1 MALYQTLLII
11 LSCIIIALIILLVI
25 YRSRLNSTFKKIKTL
40 IENLI
45 IDTYDDKDE
54 TSKIIQKNAGIHNKQ
69 MLENYL
75 ARLKENID
83 TLLKNSRKKT
93 KLVNLILNNVSLG
106 ILIIDNNRRIIQINE
121 SLLSLFYLDKIKI
134 IDNKTIM
141 VFNNENFESLI
152 SKSFNNLET
161 HQERITF
168 FEDEDIY
175 LDIAAIPI
183 TPEYSIIIKED
194 VKKLRDMQT
203 KINLFIIIKNV
214 TQEIEFSKLRSQFV
228 ANISHE
234 MKTPLTSIKGYTE
247 TAIEDDMKD
256 KDKIK
261 SYLEKSLNEV
271 NRLNFLI
278 DDVLNLSKIEYKRIT
293 LHESECNLASI
304 INDCIKSLNF
314 LANQNN
320 IKIKFNYGDNQ
331 IKYKTDEELFNQMI
345 KNLLE
350 NSIFYS
356 GEGSTLEVN
365 LKRSDNNILLDVVD
379 NGIGIDKKDL
389 PYIFQRFYR
398 GKNPS
403 ISKRIGSGL
412 GLSIVKHIV
421 DMHNGKIS
429 VTSKPNI
436 ETKFSIV
443 LPIQVDT

>member
-1 MALYQTLLII
+1 MALYQTLVII
-11 LSCIIIALIILLVI
+11 LSCIIIVFIILLVI
-25 YRSRLNSTFKKIKTL
+25 YRYRLNSTSKKIKTL

-45 IDTYDDKDE
+45 IDTYDYKDK
-54 TSKIIQKNAGIHNKQ
+54 TSKIIQKNTGIHNKQ
-69 MLENYL
+69 MLENYVT
-75 ARLKENID
+75 RLKENIN
-83 TLLKNSRKKT
+83 TLLKNSRQKT
-93 KLVNLILNNVSLG
+93 NLVNLILNNVSLG
-106 ILIIDNNRRIIQINE
+106 ILVIDNNRRIIQINE

-141 VFNNENFESLI
+141 VFNNKNFENLI

-161 HQERITF
+161 QQERITF
-168 FEDEDIY
+168 FGDEDIY
-175 LDIAAIPI
+175 LDIVAIPI
-183 TPEYSIIIKED
+183 TPEYSIITKED
-194 VKKLRDMQT
+194 IKKLRDTQT
-203 KINLFIIIKNV
+203 KINLFIIIKNI

-261 SYLEKSLNEV
+261 SYLGKSLNEV

-278 DDVLNLSKIEYKRIT
+278 DDVLNLSKIEYKRVT
-293 LHESECNLASI
+293 LHESECNLVSI

-320 IKIKFNYGDNQ
+320 IKIKFNYRDNQ
-331 IKYKTDEELFNQMI
+331 IKYRTDEELFNQMI

-356 GEGSTLEVN
+356 GEGSTLEVK
-365 LKRSDNNILLDVVD
+365 LKRSNSNILLDVVD

-398 GKNPS
+398 GTNPS

-412 GLSIVKHIV
+412 GLSIVKHII
-421 DMHNGKIS
+421 DMHNGKIN

-436 ETKFSIV
+436 ETKFSII